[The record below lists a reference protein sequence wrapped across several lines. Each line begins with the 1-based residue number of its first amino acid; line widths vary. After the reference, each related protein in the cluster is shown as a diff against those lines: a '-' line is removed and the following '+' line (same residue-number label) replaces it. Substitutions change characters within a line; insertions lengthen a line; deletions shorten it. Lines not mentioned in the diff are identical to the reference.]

1 MVYAIESPLWRMIAA
16 KQYAF
21 SKKRSGGMLVSRLRK
36 Y

>member
-21 SKKRSGGMLVSRLRK
+21 LKKEVVVCLWAG
-36 Y
+36 